1 VERLQRDGR
10 EKFLARRR
18 RPPTPEEL
26 RERLKELEV
35 EVRRILATQDAE
47 GRWIED
53 GEIHSRTFIRYV
65 ETLADYL
72 ATLQA
77 LKR

>member
-1 VERLQRDGR
+1 M
-10 EKFLARRR
+10 
-18 RPPTPEEL
+18 L
-26 RERLKELEV
+26 RQVPSQSDPKEQPSV
-35 EVRRILATQDAE
+35 HRILATQDAE

-53 GEIHSRTFIRYV
+53 GEIRSCTFIRYV

>member
-1 VERLQRDGR
+1 LQRDGR

-53 GEIHSRTFIRYV
+53 GEIRSRTFIRHV